1 MPLHRTISPVPKKTD
16 FQVQFKRI
24 KRPVDGVLLL
34 DKPAGIS
41 SNQALQKA
49 KHLFMAAK
57 AGHTGS
63 LDPFATGLLPVCF
76 GEATKFSHYLL
87 DADKTYS
94 AILCLGATSTT
105 GDTEGE
111 IVAAGEVNVTR
122 EQVEKV
128 LQSFVG
134 EIDQVP
140 PMYSALKHQGKALY
154 EYARA
159 GVEIERQAR
168 TVTIHRITL
177 LELAVPYARIEVS
190 CSKGTYIRTLA
201 EDIGKALGSGAY
213 LTQLRRS
220 VTGSFDL
227 SKAVTLEQLEAM
239 PLDARDAR
247 LLAADCLVA
256 DLPQVAL
263 DDDSAF
269 YLCRGQS
276 VWQPGKRP
284 LGDVRLYGSDQRFLG
299 LGEVMPDGKIAP
311 RRLLQTQEKQ

>member
-1 MPLHRTISPVPKKTD
+1 
-16 FQVQFKRI
+16 VQFKRI

-63 LDPFATGLLPVCF
+63 LDPFATGLLPLCF

-87 DADKTYS
+87 DADKTY
-94 AILCLGATSTT
+94 AATLRLGATSTT
-105 GDTEGE
+105 GDIEGE
-111 IVAAGEVNVTR
+111 IVTTAEVGVTLADI
-122 EQVEKV
+122 EKV
-128 LQSFVG
+128 VRRFHG
-134 EIDQVP
+134 EISQVP
-140 PMYSALKHQGKALY
+140 PMYSALKHHGKALY

-159 GVEIERQAR
+159 GVEIERPAR
-168 TVTIHRITL
+168 QVTIHRLVVTRF
-177 LELAVPYARIEVS
+177 EAPYLCIEVA

-201 EDIGKALGSGAY
+201 EDIGQMLGCGAY
-213 LTQLRRS
+213 LTELRRLK
-220 VTGSFDL
+220 TGSFDL
-227 SKAVTLEQLEAM
+227 APAVTLEHLESLS
-239 PLDARDAR
+239 LDQRDALLLR
-247 LLAADCLVA
+247 ADALLAG
-256 DLPQVAL
+256 LPEAEL

-276 VWQPGKRP
+276 IWIPGKRA
-284 LGDVRLYGSDQRFLG
+284 LGDIRLYGRGQRFLG